1 MIDFLRDTDFMESNK
16 DMLYIHMNVFI
27 HVVDLPG
34 FTE

>member
-1 MIDFLRDTDFMESNK
+1 MIDFLRDRDFMESNK
-16 DMLYIHMNVFI
+16 DMLCIHMYVFI